1 MNKKFKPDGAD
12 YYRRWRL
19 MEALSTDFQ
28 LDHGMQ
34 FIVKNGHALMHDLV
48 QNTIPEVTG
57 NQTEPDFETTL

>member
-1 MNKKFKPDGAD
+1 
-12 YYRRWRL
+12 